1 MGAIMAFKPS
11 FNKHMAGLFC
21 ALVALIA
28 VAQAESQTKPQFEA
42 KTKAAEV
49 SVTVEPELRKHP
61 GLFEDLLAEGKR
73 RAERL
78 RAEAG
83 KALRDEPDFFTEGRS
98 WLFESNYSLR
108 SVIAGRYVSV
118 VRAESSYSGGAHG
131 NLSIDTI
138 LWDGDARK
146 RMSIRAFFRE
156 TTDNGPTMQALARLA
171 RLAVAAA
178 KLDMM
183 SDDEDAKKRKLTPEQ
198 YLAED
203 SQIADGIQPALLK
216 IGPISL
222 TPSTEPGKSAGLTFH
237 YSPYAVG
244 SYAEGPYTVV
254 VPWTEFRQYLSPQ
267 GAAIFAGEQPAND
280 NP

>member
-1 MGAIMAFKPS
+1 MEIW
-11 FNKHMAGLFC
+11 HGLPI
-21 ALVALIA
+21 ALSLIA
-28 VAQAESQTKPQFEA
+28 SSCLAQAENQTKPQFEA
-42 KTKAAEV
+42 KTKAADV
-49 SVTVEPELRKHP
+49 SVTVEPALRKHP

-73 RAERL
+73 RAERI
-78 RAEAG
+78 RAEADES
-83 KALRDEPDFFTEGRS
+83 LRKEPEFFTEGRT
-98 WLFESNYSLR
+98 WTFESNYSLR
-108 SVIAGRYVSV
+108 SVVAKYVSV
-118 VRAESSYSGGAHG
+118 VRAESSYTGGAHG

-138 LWDGDARK
+138 LWDRDAK
-146 RMSIRAFFRE
+146 RRTNIRPFFRE
-156 TTDNGPTMQALARLA
+156 TADNGPTLQALAQLA

-178 KLDMM
+178 KLDGM
-183 SDDEDAKKRKLTPEQ
+183 SDDEDAKKKKLTPEQ

-203 SQIADGIQPALLK
+203 SQITDGVQPALLK

-254 VPWTEFRQYLSPQ
+254 VPWTEFRTHLSPQ
-267 GAAIFAGEQPAND
+267 GAAIFGGEQPAND